1 MKQVCLLGATG
12 SIGTSTVGVLKQ
24 HPERFKLYAMA
35 ANRNWKKMA
44 QIARE
49 MDVERLCMFDATAAK
64 ELSKELGK
72 PVLSGMEGLCELC
85 ADPKTDVVLNSLM
98 GSVGCLPTL
107 SAIKASKH
115 IALANKETLVMA
127 GEVIEKALRE
137 NPKARLTPVDSE
149 HNAIFQCLADRPNA
163 EVENIQI
170 TASGG
175 PFREWPLER
184 FKEIRV
190 EDALNHP
197 VWSMGQKITIDSAS
211 MMNKGLEII
220 EAHFLF
226 DIPYERINV
235 VVHPQSR
242 VHSLVQFRDG
252 SLMAQLGAPD
262 MKIPI
267 QCALTWPERIPLET
281 ERLDLAELGQL
292 TFFKPDFEKFRCLAL
307 AMECGKRGGLY
318 TAMMNAANEVLVGE
332 FLNRKIGFSDIPDGV
347 EMVVNKTPSVSGDL
361 DLNTILAADAEARNL
376 AADWVKNR

>member
-1 MKQVCLLGATG
+1 MKNVALLGATG
-12 SIGTSTVGVLKQ
+12 SIGTSTIGVLKQ
-24 HPERFKLYAMA
+24 HPERFKLYAVA
-35 ANRNWKKMA
+35 ANRNWKQVA

-49 MDVERLCMFDATAAK
+49 MDVQRFCMFDPEAAK
-64 ELSKELGK
+64 ALSKELGK
-72 PVLSGMEGLCELC
+72 PVLTGMDGLCEL
-85 ADPKTDVVLNSLM
+85 ASDSKTDIVLNSLM

-107 SAIKASKH
+107 SAIRASKH

-127 GEVIEKALRE
+127 GEVITAALKA
-137 NPKARLTPVDSE
+137 NPKAYLTPVDSE
-149 HNAIFQCLADRPNA
+149 HNAIFQCLADRPKE
-163 EVENIQI
+163 EVEELQI

-175 PFREWPLER
+175 PFREWPIEK
-184 FKEIRV
+184 FKDIRL

-197 VWSMGQKITIDSAS
+197 VWSMGKKITIDSAS

-226 DIPYERINV
+226 DIPYEQIKV

-281 ERLDLAELGQL
+281 GRLDLAELGKL

-307 AMECGKRGGLY
+307 AMECGKKGGLY
-318 TAMMNAANEVLVGE
+318 TATMNAANEVLVNA
-332 FLNRKIGFSDIPDGV
+332 FLEKKIGFMDIPNGV
-347 EMVVNKTPSVSGDL
+347 EKIVEKTPTVSKL
-361 DLNTILAADAEARNL
+361 DLETILAADAEARGL
-376 AADWVKNR
+376 AAELIP